1 MKKRVFMVGLSC
13 AALILLSVFWSWVR
27 QMSAAPT
34 PEPSLPGGYYDDAF
48 VLELKAPSN
57 GSIYY
62 TTDGSEPSTSSMLYT
77 DGIRI
82 QNRSQEPNVYTAV
95 RNVVADWKTFAPDQK
110 PVPKGTVIRAIFVN
124 SWGMQSEVLTQTY
137 FVGVSAPQK
146 GYTLCLV
153 FEYDDLFGE
162 NGIHVTGKEYDDW
175 YLAGEKTSP
184 APIPN
189 FEKKQEVAAIVE
201 MMDASGDVMN
211 QPAGLRLQGAT
222 ARGEVKKRFTLTA
235 REEYGGS
242 KVFDT
247 VLYDGITTHS
257 VMLKYYLPDAMIADL
272 VSDRSV
278 SVQRSIPVR
287 VFLNGEYWYD
297 SYMLERYDAQYFRQ
311 HYQADNYV
319 LIKNGDVDENTYSD
333 AESTHYREF
342 MYWVDSTD
350 FSDNEQWEQFQK
362 EADVQSYIDYIVTNY
377 YFCNI
382 DFDDYHNYVLWRSPL
397 PGDTEYEDTRWRW
410 CIYDI
415 DALEWVANDPQNGD
429 PVEINVFF
437 NDRGFGIRDT
447 TLFHSLSRNSVFCQ
461 RFVLSFMD
469 MLNNN
474 FTPEKVGRV
483 LETYGYTLD
492 WKDGYFRKRPDYAVE
507 HLAKEFGLTGSLETV
522 EIRSANPEMGDVIV
536 NTSQIDLST
545 GSWSGRYFTD
555 YPITITATAREG
567 YEFQGWK
574 GDADTAGN
582 TLTVSVDGGVTLE
595 AVFAKEK

>member
-1 MKKRVFMVGLSC
+1 MVGLSC
-13 AALILLSVFWSWVR
+13 AALILLSGFWSWVR

-95 RNVVADWKTFAPDQK
+95 RNVVTDWKTFAPDQN

-146 GYTLCLV
+146 GYTLSLV

-211 QPAGLRLQGAT
+211 QRIGLRIQGGSN
-222 ARGEVKKRFTLTA
+222 RNRNKKRFILESQTESNN
-235 REEYGGS
+235 R
-242 KVFDT
+242 KVFPAEIF
-247 VLYDGITTHS
+247 DGVSTHS
-257 VMLKYYLPDAMIADL
+257 VMTKDYPIDAL
-272 VSDRSV
+272 VFELVTDRAISAQKSV
-278 SVQRSIPVR
+278 PTQ

-297 SYMLERYDAQYFRQ
+297 TYMLERYDKQFFRE
-311 HYQADNYV
+311 YY
-319 LIKNGDVDENTYSD
+319 DVDEVLLVKNGQPDEELIDDVDPYG
-333 AESTHYREF
+333 EF
-342 MYWVDSTD
+342 MYWAGNTD
-350 FSDNEQWEQFQK
+350 FSDEAEWEQLQK
-362 EADVQSYIDYIVTNY
+362 EMDVQSYIDYIITNY
-377 YFCNI
+377 YLCNC
-382 DFDDYHNYVLWRSPL
+382 DFSDNKNYIVWRSL
-397 PGDTEYEDTRWRW
+397 NTEDSPYADTRWRW
-410 CIYDI
+410 CIYDV
-415 DALEWVANDPQNGD
+415 DAMEFAGYHYD
-429 PVEINVFF
+429 VENLAEVNIFSCELPFADVRVNETV
-437 NDRGFGIRDT
+437 
-447 TLFHSLSRNSVFCQ
+447 LFRALSPNAEFRQ

-469 MLNNN
+469 MVNNN
-474 FTPEKVGRV
+474 FSPDKVEKI
-483 LETYGYTLD
+483 LEKYGETLN
-492 WKDGYFRKRPDYAVE
+492 WQGGFFQKRPAYAVQ
-507 HLAKEFGLTGSLETV
+507 HLAEEFQLTGTLETV
-522 EIRSANPEMGDVIV
+522 TVTTANSAMGSVQV
-536 NTSQIDLST
+536 NTSVIDLSSGMWT
-545 GSWSGRYFTD
+545 GQYFSD
-555 YPITITATAREG
+555 YPITVTAIPADG
-567 YEFQGWK
+567 CEFVGWK
-574 GDADTAGN
+574 GDVNETVPSI
-582 TLTVSVDGGVTLE
+582 TVSMEKAIVLE
-595 AVFAKEK
+595 PVFLRTK